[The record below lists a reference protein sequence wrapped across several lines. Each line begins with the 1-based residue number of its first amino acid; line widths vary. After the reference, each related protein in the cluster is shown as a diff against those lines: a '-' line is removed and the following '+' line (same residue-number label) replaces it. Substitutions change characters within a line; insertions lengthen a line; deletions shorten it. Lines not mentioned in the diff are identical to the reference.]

1 MSINTFKTTFCLST
15 SHWLML
21 LAMMTLIASSGCA
34 AILAPI
40 DAIPVERL
48 PPQFYRQPESAKVA
62 IDVARLRQPK
72 PPVYTLDDGDV
83 LGIFIEG
90 VLGNIDEA
98 PPVQF
103 QDPNS
108 DLPPAIGYPVPVRED
123 GTISLPL
130 VRSISVRGLSIQQVE
145 QLIARVYRQGER
157 PILQENNRIIVSLLR
172 KRTYRVFVVRQDNTN
187 FGMNPQIQAA
197 QLSGGRGVF
206 ERSDQSRRGF
216 VLQMPAGE
224 NDLMNAL
231 AQTGGMPGLNAK
243 NEVRILRGDR
253 LSAEN
258 RMREVDEFYRT
269 NNAEDFPYGAIPQVT
284 EESAVLKIPM
294 RYLPNNPPRFTTE
307 DIVLRDGDIVY
318 VDTRETDVYYTGGL
332 LVGGEWPL
340 PRDYDLDVLGAI
352 ALSGSSIGVG
362 QRQSSSLLS
371 GLQGVPASEL
381 IVLRKL
387 PGNQQIAIRIDVNRA
402 INNPRSRLLVQ
413 PGDTLILRQKPQ
425 EEATNF
431 ALVTFF
437 TFGLRSIFR

>member
-1 MSINTFKTTFCLST
+1 MSTNFMNITCCR
-15 SHWLML
+15 SHAWLMFIAV
-21 LAMMTLIASSGCA
+21 LALITSSGCT

-48 PPQFYRQPESAKVA
+48 PPQFMVQPESAKVP

-72 PPVYTLDDGDV
+72 PAVYTLDDGDT

-98 PPVQF
+98 PPVQMP
-103 QDPNS
+103 DPNS

-130 VRSISVRGLSIQQVE
+130 VRPIAVRGLSIQQVE
-145 QLIARVYRQGER
+145 QLITRVYRQGEL
-157 PILQENNRIIVSLLR
+157 PILPENNRIIVSLLR
-172 KRTYRVFVVRQDNTN
+172 KRTYRVFVVRQDNTML
-187 FGMNPQIQAA
+187 GSNPQLQAVR
-197 QLSGGRGVF
+197 GTMGVF
-206 ERSDQSRRGF
+206 DRSDRSSRGF

-231 AQTGGMPGLNAK
+231 SQTGGMPGLNAK

-253 LSAEN
+253 LQIEN
-258 RMREVDEFYRT
+258 RMREVEEFYRT
-269 NNAEDFPYGAIPQVT
+269 HSADEFPYGVLPQVAD
-284 EESAVLKIPM
+284 ESAVIKIPM
-294 RYLPNNPPRFTTE
+294 RHLPNDPPKFRTE

-318 VDTRETDVYYTGGL
+318 VDTRDTDVYYTGGL

-352 ALSGSSIGVG
+352 ALSGSSIGIG
-362 QRQSSSLLS
+362 QRQQASFLG

-387 PGNQQIAIRIDVNRA
+387 PGNQQIAIRIDINRA
-402 INNPRSRLLVQ
+402 INNPRSRLLVKA
-413 PGDTLILRQKPQ
+413 GDTLILRYKPQ
-425 EEATNF
+425 EELTQF
-431 ALVTFF
+431 GLVTFF
-437 TFGLRSIFR
+437 TYGLRGIFR